1 MNQNK
6 NSYCTTKN
14 NNKINIDPKDKK
26 INELEAKIVALENK
40 NIELT
45 KENGILKEKVN
56 RLTFELSKIK
66 NSEKNLQINR
76 NDDKDLYKKYI
87 ILNEKC
93 EELNKQLNR
102 YPIKLKENEKLIS
115 VIFTSVDQN
124 IHYSIVCKNTN
135 TINNLEAE
143 LYSKFPEYSETENY
157 FLCKGARISKFKT
170 FDHYHID
177 NGDIIIL
184 NKNEWILI
192 KIK

>member
-6 NSYCTTKN
+6 NSDCTIKN
-14 NNKINIDPKDKK
+14 DNKINIDLKDKK

-56 RLTFELSKIK
+56 KLTFELSKIK
-66 NSEKNLQINR
+66 NSEKNLQINQ

-184 NKNEWILI
+184 NRNEWILI

>member
-6 NSYCTTKN
+6 NSNYSIKN
-14 NNKINIDPKDKK
+14 DNKINIDLKDKK
-26 INELEAKIVALENK
+26 IKELEAKIVALENK

-56 RLTFELSKIK
+56 KLTFELSKLT
-66 NSEKNLQINR
+66 NSKKNLKINQ

-157 FLCKGARISKFKT
+157 FLCKGARIRKFKA

-184 NKNEWILI
+184 NRNEWILI

>member
-6 NSYCTTKN
+6 NSNCTTKN
-14 NNKINIDPKDKK
+14 DNKINIDPKDKK

-56 RLTFELSKIK
+56 KLTFELSKIK
-66 NSEKNLQINR
+66 NSEKNLQINQ

-184 NKNEWILI
+184 NRNEWILI

>member
-6 NSYCTTKN
+6 NSNYTTKN
-14 NNKINIDPKDKK
+14 DNKINIDPKDKK
-26 INELEAKIVALENK
+26 INELEEKIVALENK

-56 RLTFELSKIK
+56 KLTFELSKIK
-66 NSEKNLQINR
+66 NSEKDLQINH

-184 NKNEWILI
+184 NRNEWILI

>member
-6 NSYCTTKN
+6 NSNCTIKN
-14 NNKINIDPKDKK
+14 DNKINIDPKDKK
-26 INELEAKIVALENK
+26 INELEEKIVALENK

-56 RLTFELSKIK
+56 KLTFELSKIK
-66 NSEKNLQINR
+66 NSEKNLQINH

-184 NKNEWILI
+184 NRNEWILI

>member
-6 NSYCTTKN
+6 NSNCTTKN
-14 NNKINIDPKDKK
+14 DNKINIDPKDKK

-56 RLTFELSKIK
+56 KLTFELSKIK

-102 YPIKLKENEKLIS
+102 YPLKLKENEKLIS

>member
-6 NSYCTTKN
+6 NSNYTIKN
-14 NNKINIDPKDKK
+14 DNKINIDLKDKK
-26 INELEAKIVALENK
+26 IKELEAKIVALENK

-56 RLTFELSKIK
+56 KLTFELNKIK
-66 NSEKNLQINR
+66 NNEKNLQINQ

-184 NKNEWILI
+184 NRNEWILI

>member
-6 NSYCTTKN
+6 NSNCTTKN
-14 NNKINIDPKDKK
+14 DNKINIDPKDKK

-56 RLTFELSKIK
+56 KLTFELSKIK
-66 NSEKNLQINR
+66 NSEKNLKINQ

-184 NKNEWILI
+184 NRNEWMNIN
-192 KIK
+192 

>member
-6 NSYCTTKN
+6 NSNYTIKN
-14 NNKINIDPKDKK
+14 GNKINIDLKDKK
-26 INELEAKIVALENK
+26 IKELEAKIVALENK

-56 RLTFELSKIK
+56 KLTFVLSKIK
-66 NSEKNLQINR
+66 NSEKNLQINQ

-184 NKNEWILI
+184 NRNEWILI

>member
-6 NSYCTTKN
+6 NSNCTTKN
-14 NNKINIDPKDKK
+14 DNKINIDPKDKK

-56 RLTFELSKIK
+56 KLTFELSKIK
-66 NSEKNLQINR
+66 NSEKNLKINQ

>member
-6 NSYCTTKN
+6 NSNYSIKN
-14 NNKINIDPKDKK
+14 DNKINIDPKDKK
-26 INELEAKIVALENK
+26 INELEEKIVALENK

-56 RLTFELSKIK
+56 KLTFELSKIK
-66 NSEKNLQINR
+66 NSEKNLKINQ

-184 NKNEWILI
+184 NRNEWILI

>member
-6 NSYCTTKN
+6 NSNYSIKN
-14 NNKINIDPKDKK
+14 DNKINIDPKDKK
-26 INELEAKIVALENK
+26 INELEEKIVALENK

-56 RLTFELSKIK
+56 KLTFELSKIK
-66 NSEKNLQINR
+66 NSEKDLQINH
-76 NDDKDLYKKYI
+76 NDDKDLYKKYV

-184 NKNEWILI
+184 NRNEWILI

>member
-6 NSYCTTKN
+6 NYNYYIKN
-14 NNKINIDPKDKK
+14 DNKINIDLKDKK
-26 INELEAKIVALENK
+26 IKELEAKIVALENK

-56 RLTFELSKIK
+56 KLTFELSKIK
-66 NSEKNLQINR
+66 NSEKNLQINQ

-93 EELNKQLNR
+93 EILNKQLNR

-184 NKNEWILI
+184 NRNEWILI

>member
-6 NSYCTTKN
+6 NSNCTTKN

-56 RLTFELSKIK
+56 KLTFELSKIK
-66 NSEKNLQINR
+66 NSEKNLKINQ

-184 NKNEWILI
+184 NRNEWILI

>member
-6 NSYCTTKN
+6 NSNCTTKN
-14 NNKINIDPKDKK
+14 DNKINIDPKDKK

-56 RLTFELSKIK
+56 KLTFELSKIK
-66 NSEKNLQINR
+66 NSEKNLKINQ

-157 FLCKGARISKFKT
+157 FLCKGARISKFKP

>member
-6 NSYCTTKN
+6 NSNYTTKN
-14 NNKINIDPKDKK
+14 DNKINIDPKDKK

-56 RLTFELSKIK
+56 KLTFELSKIK
-66 NSEKNLQINR
+66 NSEKNLKINQ

-184 NKNEWILI
+184 NRNEWILI

>member
-6 NSYCTTKN
+6 NSNYTIKN
-14 NNKINIDPKDKK
+14 DDKINIDPKDKK
-26 INELEAKIVALENK
+26 INELEEKIVALENK

-56 RLTFELSKIK
+56 KLTFELSKIK
-66 NSEKNLQINR
+66 NSEKNLKINQ

-184 NKNEWILI
+184 NRNEWILI

>member
-56 RLTFELSKIK
+56 KLTFELSKIK
-66 NSEKNLQINR
+66 NSEKNLQINQ

-184 NKNEWILI
+184 NRNE
-192 KIK
+192 

>member
-6 NSYCTTKN
+6 NSNYTTKN
-14 NNKINIDPKDKK
+14 DNKINTDPKDKK

-56 RLTFELSKIK
+56 KLTFELSKIK
-66 NSEKNLQINR
+66 NSEKNLKINQ

-184 NKNEWILI
+184 NRNEWILI

>member
-6 NSYCTTKN
+6 NSDCTIKN
-14 NNKINIDPKDKK
+14 DNKINIDLKDKK
-26 INELEAKIVALENK
+26 IKELEAKIVALENK

-56 RLTFELSKIK
+56 KLTFELSKIK
-66 NSEKNLQINR
+66 NSEKNLKINQ

-157 FLCKGARISKFKT
+157 FLCKGARISKFKA

>member
-6 NSYCTTKN
+6 NSDCTTKN
-14 NNKINIDPKDKK
+14 DNKINIDPKDKK

-56 RLTFELSKIK
+56 KLTFELSKIK
-66 NSEKNLQINR
+66 NSEKNLQINQ

-184 NKNEWILI
+184 NRNEWILI

>member
-6 NSYCTTKN
+6 NSNCTIKN
-14 NNKINIDPKDKK
+14 DNKINIDPKDKK

-56 RLTFELSKIK
+56 KLTFELSKIK
-66 NSEKNLQINR
+66 NSEKNLQINQ

-184 NKNEWILI
+184 NRNEWILI

>member
-6 NSYCTTKN
+6 NSNYSIKN
-14 NNKINIDPKDKK
+14 DNKINIDPKDKK
-26 INELEAKIVALENK
+26 INELEEKIVALENK

-56 RLTFELSKIK
+56 KLTFELSKIK
-66 NSEKNLQINR
+66 NSEKDLQINH

-184 NKNEWILI
+184 NRNEWILI

>member
-6 NSYCTTKN
+6 NSNCTTKN
-14 NNKINIDPKDKK
+14 DNKINIDLKDKK
-26 INELEAKIVALENK
+26 IKELEAKIVALENK

-56 RLTFELSKIK
+56 KLTFELSKIK
-66 NSEKNLQINR
+66 NSEKNLKINQ

-184 NKNEWILI
+184 NRNEWILI

>member
-6 NSYCTTKN
+6 NSNCTTKN
-14 NNKINIDPKDKK
+14 DNKINIDPKDKK

-56 RLTFELSKIK
+56 KLTFELSKIK
-66 NSEKNLQINR
+66 NSEKNLKINQ

-170 FDHYHID
+170 FDHYHLD

-184 NKNEWILI
+184 NRNEWILI

>member
-6 NSYCTTKN
+6 NSNYTIKN
-14 NNKINIDPKDKK
+14 DNKINIDPKDKK
-26 INELEAKIVALENK
+26 INELEEKIVALENK

-56 RLTFELSKIK
+56 KLTFELSKIK
-66 NSEKNLQINR
+66 NSEKDLQINQ

-184 NKNEWILI
+184 NRNEWILI

>member
-6 NSYCTTKN
+6 NSNCTTKN
-14 NNKINIDPKDKK
+14 DNKINIDPKDKK

-56 RLTFELSKIK
+56 KLTFELSKIK
-66 NSEKNLQINR
+66 NSEKDLQINH

-184 NKNEWILI
+184 NRNEWILI

>member
-6 NSYCTTKN
+6 NSNCTTKN
-14 NNKINIDPKDKK
+14 DNKINIDPKDKK

-40 NIELT
+40 NTELT

-56 RLTFELSKIK
+56 KLTFELSKIK
-66 NSEKNLQINR
+66 NSEKNLQINL

-184 NKNEWILI
+184 NRNEWILI

>member
-6 NSYCTTKN
+6 NSNYTIKN
-14 NNKINIDPKDKK
+14 DNKINIDPKDKK
-26 INELEAKIVALENK
+26 INELEEKIVALENK

-56 RLTFELSKIK
+56 KLTFELSKIK
-66 NSEKNLQINR
+66 NSEKNLKINQ

>member
-6 NSYCTTKN
+6 NSNYTIKN
-14 NNKINIDPKDKK
+14 VNKINIDLKDKK

-56 RLTFELSKIK
+56 KLTFELSKIK
-66 NSEKNLQINR
+66 NSEKNLKINQ

-157 FLCKGARISKFKT
+157 FLCKGARISKFKP

>member
-6 NSYCTTKN
+6 NSNCTTKN

-56 RLTFELSKIK
+56 KLTFELSKIK
-66 NSEKNLQINR
+66 NSEKNLQINQ

-184 NKNEWILI
+184 NRNEWILI

>member
-6 NSYCTTKN
+6 NSNYTIKN
-14 NNKINIDPKDKK
+14 DNKINIDPKDKK
-26 INELEAKIVALENK
+26 INELEEKIVALENK

-56 RLTFELSKIK
+56 KLTFELSKIK
-66 NSEKNLQINR
+66 NSEKNLQINQ

-184 NKNEWILI
+184 NRNEWILI

>member
-6 NSYCTTKN
+6 NSNCTTKN
-14 NNKINIDPKDKK
+14 DNKINIDPKDKK

-56 RLTFELSKIK
+56 KLTFELSKIK
-66 NSEKNLQINR
+66 NSEKNLKINQ

-184 NKNEWILI
+184 NRNEWILI

>member
-6 NSYCTTKN
+6 NSNCTTKN
-14 NNKINIDPKDKK
+14 DNKINIDPKDKK

-56 RLTFELSKIK
+56 KLTFELSKIK
-66 NSEKNLQINR
+66 NSEKNLQINQ

-93 EELNKQLNR
+93 EILNKQLNR

-184 NKNEWILI
+184 NRNEWILI